1 MPWFITSLE
10 SEQGQVVQPLEMSWR
25 ESGLWFGCRLKRV
38 VMQLTQL
45 LSLLSFELPGQI
57 LPYCVGPAVVAIVSH
72 FIFSS
77 FLLSWPI
84 ISTSPLAAR
93 LLKLSHKLESQAPR
107 SSCHCSGS
115 SILRK
120 QLWFAA
126 AHHLLHSLTFPQI
139 NTCSHIHTRT
149 HTNTHTQTH
158 RYIPWPQ
165 IFQMKST
172 MAFVYDACACAH
184 VSHANTASSL

>member
-1 MPWFITSLE
+1 
-10 SEQGQVVQPLEMSWR
+10 
-25 ESGLWFGCRLKRV
+25 
-38 VMQLTQL
+38 MQLAQL

-57 LPYCVGPAVVAIVSH
+57 LPYCVSPAVVAIVSH

-84 ISTSPLAAR
+84 ISTSPLAAQ
-93 LLKLSHKLESQAPR
+93 LQKLSHKLESQAPR

-120 QLWFAA
+120 QLWLAA

-139 NTCSHIHTRT
+139 NTCAHTHTHT
-149 HTNTHTQTH
+149 HTNTHTHKHTDTFH
-158 RYIPWPQ
+158 DPKYFR
-165 IFQMKST
+165 
-172 MAFVYDACACAH
+172 
-184 VSHANTASSL
+184 